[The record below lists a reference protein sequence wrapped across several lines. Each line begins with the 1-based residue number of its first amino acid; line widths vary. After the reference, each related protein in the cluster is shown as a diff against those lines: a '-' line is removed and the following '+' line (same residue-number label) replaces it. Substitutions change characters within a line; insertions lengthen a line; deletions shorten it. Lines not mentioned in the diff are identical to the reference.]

1 LPRLRLTLS
10 SNWVVLFNVFA
21 FPLLGKFLLFSF
33 RFSSGC
39 ELWSASLLDLD
50 GNGPYEAQ

>member
-1 LPRLRLTLS
+1 
-10 SNWVVLFNVFA
+10 LFNVFA